1 MKIEPGP
8 ESCMRAV
15 LRTATAVTMRWC
27 FQSIC
32 KEHHALSAAR
42 LVATRVAGLI
52 YLRSKVTR
60 IRRGVTGPWDIHAFS
75 LGFMGSNNIDVTSN
89 CKESFGTY
97 TSEKLQTCA
106 RPPELI
112 LTTASRDGVCKPV
125 WLRHSVSIARW
136 KDLPGLQATKDTP
149 GQAERPLH
157 GIEL

>member
-1 MKIEPGP
+1 MRLRW
-8 ESCMRAV
+8 SC
-15 LRTATAVTMRWC
+15 
-27 FQSIC
+27 I
-32 KEHHALSAAR
+32 LSFE
-42 LVATRVAGLI
+42 VEG
-52 YLRSKVTR
+52 YLG

-75 LGFMGSNNIDVTSN
+75 LGFMGSNNVDVTSN

-97 TSEKLQTCA
+97 TSEKLQTCT

-112 LTTASRDGVCKPV
+112 LTTASMDGVCKPV

-136 KDLPGLQATKDTP
+136 KDLSGLQATKDTP